1 MKITRKQLK
10 KLIKE
15 ELNEQFGGSQLTP
28 QQEKVENMC
37 FELADA
43 IYDMG
48 QSSPD
53 MTDAYLQV
61 LRAFQQAGVNLK
73 NLTMLV

>member
-10 KLIKE
+10 RLIKE

-73 NLTMLV
+73 NLTMLA

>member
-10 KLIKE
+10 KLIQE

-28 QQEKVENMC
+28 EQEKVENMC

-43 IYDMG
+43 IYSMG
-48 QSSPD
+48 RSDPD

-61 LRAFQQAGVNLK
+61 FRALKQAGLNL
-73 NLTMLV
+73 NSLAMLA

>member
-10 KLIKE
+10 QLVKE

-28 QQEKVENMC
+28 EQEKVENMC

-43 IYDMG
+43 IHSMG
-48 QSSPD
+48 QSNPE

-61 LRAFQQAGVNLK
+61 FRALKQAGLNL
-73 NLTMLV
+73 NSLAMLA

>member
-1 MKITRKQLK
+1 MWALRIKVKED
-10 KLIKE
+10 KE

-61 LRAFQQAGVNLK
+61 LRAFQQAAVNLK
-73 NLTMLV
+73 NLTMLA